1 MAPPT
6 TKTADRTPT
15 VRLRRVL
22 VLLLLTILI
31 WRLLIPAVTDPDFGI
46 TGDVQHGGW
55 SSDFAA
61 ILTQVKA
68 LWAGDAGYDVESHLR
83 ITSERVGRPV
93 QHALPPAYPPTILW
107 ILGPLCV
114 LPAAWAYVLW
124 TLLGIA
130 TIWWMAGPRWSIWL
144 VAVFFSPV
152 AFSCFK
158 LGQTSVLTAAGFLFL
173 MSRDLDREPVQ
184 PGMASYWIEAAV
196 LWALVAKPPFA
207 VTASVALLAGR
218 HWQPVALASGLTV
231 VSLVLLLP
239 RLGIAWVPEYAHIVT
254 HYDLK
259 TADPAF
265 TWSLAQHTM
274 GNLRALLYVV
284 FELGDAAAGNWSRT
298 VWLATL
304 VGILVAGVRRQLPT
318 EARWAVCGTGIF
330 ALLPTCHVNRRIAAD
345 YPARPV
351 YAAGHSSDHRYLLG
365 RGRAGAHSAL
375 PPAGPGLRWAA
386 PFARRVSRQGPARR
400 PGLAAMARVAFRSFT
415 HRRGRGT
422 AGSNVN
428 DPVVKSHRTIR
439 LLQAAVGGLALGALV
454 TSVLIPAAYTQD
466 LQVEYLTAWALRD
479 GVDIFTPLTEL
490 SARYFPVQT
499 ENFPHPTPY
508 PPLVALL
515 SLPLTLL
522 PFSVVAPLWL
532 LANVGL
538 LIVIGRW
545 LKLSMP
551 TSLMLAAWP
560 PLWCL
565 LSIGQLELL
574 ILASVMLGWRAAAA
588 GQDLRA
594 GFWLGLPA
602 SLKFYPVLLLI
613 PFVVLGRGRLVLTA
627 GLVFALFQLGNVL
640 TVGPAGLLRYYVE
653 ILPPV
658 SAMYIPGGLNASPY
672 AALLRLFGGAFDVLP
687 IAQIPDV
694 VLPITIVLSVFA
706 LLALLRLAP
715 QAAPTALLVAV
726 CQPCGTI
733 TSFSPYRR
741 SSRCCAIH
749 VSVLPRCW
757 QTVAA
762 SAVLPLVNL
771 SLGPLATVM
780 AWMAA
785 VQPSMAALLAIQP
798 LGFLALLALSLFY
811 QRAAS
816 PHH

>member
-1 MAPPT
+1 M
-6 TKTADRTPT
+6 
-15 VRLRRVL
+15 
-22 VLLLLTILI
+22 
-31 WRLLIPAVTDPDFGI
+31 
-46 TGDVQHGGW
+46 
-55 SSDFAA
+55 
-61 ILTQVKA
+61 
-68 LWAGDAGYDVESHLR
+68 
-83 ITSERVGRPV
+83 
-93 QHALPPAYPPTILW
+93 
-107 ILGPLCV
+107 
-114 LPAAWAYVLW
+114 
-124 TLLGIA
+124 
-130 TIWWMAGPRWSIWL
+130 
-144 VAVFFSPV
+144 
-152 AFSCFK
+152 
-158 LGQTSVLTAAGFLFL
+158 
-173 MSRDLDREPVQ
+173 
-184 PGMASYWIEAAV
+184 
-196 LWALVAKPPFA
+196 
-207 VTASVALLAGR
+207 
-218 HWQPVALASGLTV
+218 
-231 VSLVLLLP
+231 
-239 RLGIAWVPEYAHIVT
+239 
-254 HYDLK
+254 
-259 TADPAF
+259 
-265 TWSLAQHTM
+265 
-274 GNLRALLYVV
+274 
-284 FELGDAAAGNWSRT
+284 
-298 VWLATL
+298 
-304 VGILVAGVRRQLPT
+304 
-318 EARWAVCGTGIF
+318 
-330 ALLPTCHVNRRIAAD
+330 
-345 YPARPV
+345 
-351 YAAGHSSDHRYLLG
+351 
-365 RGRAGAHSAL
+365 
-375 PPAGPGLRWAA
+375 
-386 PFARRVSRQGPARR
+386 
-400 PGLAAMARVAFRSFT
+400 
-415 HRRGRGT
+415 
-422 AGSNVN
+422 N

-545 LKLSMP
+545 LKLSMS

-715 QAAPTALLVAV
+715 QAAPTALLVALPAV
-726 CQPCGTI
+726 W
-733 TSFSPYRR
+733 YYY
-741 SSRCCAIH
+741 
-749 VSVLPRCW
+749 VVLALPQIVALLRNPRFRTATVLA
-757 QTVAA
+757 TVAA